1 MGKKIRLFLFYRAEK
16 RINMDGSAITT
27 MIGSLGFPIVAC
39 LAIGWQYTKQ
49 QAQNNETLQKM
60 SEALNNNTLAI
71 TKLTERMDNEKEES
85 K

>member
-1 MGKKIRLFLFYRAEK
+1 
-16 RINMDGSAITT
+16 MDGSTITT

-39 LAIGWQYTKQ
+39 IGIAWQYTKQ
-49 QAQNNETLQKM
+49 QAQNNDTLQKM

-71 TKLTERMDNEKEES
+71 TKLTERMDIEKEKEES